1 MRGTKVKKFGRFS
14 IVSSEY
20 AGKITHTV
28 VGARSRDFK
37 TIKGAKKYIR
47 RRGL

>member
-1 MRGTKVKKFGRFS
+1 MRGTKVKKFGKFS

-20 AGKITHTV
+20 AGKVTHTV

-37 TIKGAKKYIR
+37 TLKGAKRYVKKRLI
-47 RRGL
+47 